1 MSTPMNIS
9 NAVLSNRRA
18 KLSASRQYVGIDYI
32 RVSRPNPSAP
42 AWELAVFF
50 IPVTLGAS
58 SEQYALLSAITAAN
72 IRLADVYGVPTPNL
86 SVIEPPVPSLSPM
99 DGDPLVL
106 KVLVGPSSAAQFDSD
121 LRQARTYLLE
131 LVNVPQVDRFFSHA
145 PFTLDSGPAVAID
158 PKPVPSLAARTQH
171 AAEIDYLTKDFNSF
185 KQLMLDQLSLVVPQ
199 WKERHEADIGMVMVE
214 IMAYAADYLSYFQD
228 SVGTE
233 AYLSTARRRVSVRRH
248 ARLLDYPLNEGC
260 NARAWVYF
268 NINGSEPFVLPAG
281 TPLLTRG
288 RGDNTLTVADS
299 LEEALKGEPVQFE
312 TMYQSTLYPAHNV
325 MDFYTWG
332 AGDTVLAEGTTTA
345 TLRNYFPDL
354 QAGDVLIFEETAGV
368 LIGDIANNDRRRC
381 HAVRLSQT
389 PKLMTD
395 PLFSNTEVTQIT
407 WYASDALPFDMVI
420 SARNQS
426 DGTGAATVALG
437 NIVLADQGRTITPPE
452 RVCLPAASLGQFSPR
467 LAYTNLTFRIPYDP
481 SSEEVSAGA
490 AINQDPSTARP
501 AISLRELPADERDD
515 GQPDSFAS
523 EEVWMSRGDLLE
535 SGPFAQ
541 DFVVETENDGS
552 IYLRFGN
559 NQQGA
564 RPAPG
569 SVFDVTY
576 RVGNGIY
583 GNVGP
588 NTIRRVVL
596 NDAGFINDLRNP
608 LEASGGTD
616 PESLDEVRLNA
627 PQAFDTQ
634 ERTVIPDD
642 YTTIAKRFP
651 GVQNATTRIQWT
663 GSWQTAFVH
672 AQREDGRPLDAD
684 YRDALLDFMEQ
695 YRIIGADVEISAP
708 YYVPLTIELTV
719 YVGPHHPQSAV
730 LRNLVETFSTS
741 TLSDGRHGFFYP
753 GNFTFGQPV
762 YLSRIIAAAMRVP
775 GVVRVEPLIF
785 KRLGQPSRNEL
796 KTGILDIKALEIA
809 RLDNDARAPENGTI
823 TFDMRSVV

>member
-1 MSTPMNIS
+1 VSTPLNAS

-18 KLSASRQYVGIDYI
+18 KLSASREHVGIDYI

-50 IPVTLGAS
+50 IPVTVGAS

-72 IRLADVYGVPTPNL
+72 IRLTDVYGIPTPNL
-86 SVIEPPVPSLSPM
+86 SVIKTTAPSHSHV
-99 DGDPLVL
+99 DGNPLVL
-106 KVLVGPSSAAQFDSD
+106 KVSVGPASAQQFGFD
-121 LRQARTYLLE
+121 LRQGRTYVLE
-131 LVNVPQVDRFFSHA
+131 LVNVPQVDQFFAHA
-145 PFTLDSGPAVAID
+145 PFTLDSRPSVTID

-199 WKERHEADIGMVMVE
+199 WKERHETDIGMVMVE

-268 NINGSEPFVLPAG
+268 DINGSDPFILPAG

-288 RGDNTLTVADS
+288 RRDSTLTVADS
-299 LEEALKGEPVQFE
+299 LDEALKGEPVQFE
-312 TMYQSTLYPAHNV
+312 TMYQSKLYPAHNR

-332 AGDTVLAEGTTTA
+332 AGEVVLAAGTTTA
-345 TLRNYFPDL
+345 TLVNYFPYL

-368 LIGDIANNDRRRC
+368 LIDEIANNERRRC
-381 HAVRLSQT
+381 HAVRLSET
-389 PKLMTD
+389 PKLITD
-395 PLFSNTEVTQIT
+395 PLFGNKEVTQIT
-407 WYASDALPFDMVI
+407 WYAADALPFDMVI
-420 SARNQS
+420 SAQNQS

-452 RVCLPAASLGQFSPR
+452 RVCLPSSALGPFSPR
-467 LAYTNLTFRIPYDP
+467 LAYTGLTFSVPYDP
-481 SSEEVSAGA
+481 SAQEVSAA
-490 AINQDPSTARP
+490 TTIKQDPSTARP
-501 AISLRELPADERDD
+501 AISLREVSVDDRDD
-515 GQPDSFAS
+515 GQPDPFAS
-523 EEVWMSRGDLLE
+523 EEVWMSRSDLLE

-559 NQQGA
+559 DRQGA

-576 RVGNGIY
+576 RVGNGVY

-596 NDAGFINDLRNP
+596 DNAGFINDLRNP

-672 AQREDGRPLDAD
+672 AQREDGRPLDAA

-708 YYVPLTIELTV
+708 YYVPLTIELAV
-719 YVGPHHPQSAV
+719 YVGPRHPQSAV

-741 TLSDGRHGFFYP
+741 TLSNGRHGFFYP

-762 YLSRIIAAAMRVP
+762 YLSRIIAAAMHVP
-775 GVVRVEPLIF
+775 GVVRVEPILF
-785 KRLGQPSRNEL
+785 KRLGQPSQNEI
-796 KTGILDIKALEIA
+796 KTGILNINALEIA

-823 TFDMRSVV
+823 TFEMRSVV